1 MPWLTVLFRQ
11 VGYVTESY
19 WISPITWSSIPYFA
33 TYMFSVTLLIIPFI
47 LLLGIIAKKVARD
60 SVFKSAFGILIPLT
74 TIIIGV
80 IVSMIIRPVF
90 VDRYMIPGLMCL
102 WISILLMSKKCN
114 YKIQTIVII
123 LLIAGSLSSFASF
136 AKDEFISKKEAE
148 NNIALTESFEDNAIV
163 IISCNT
169 HISDVVASYTDNMVY
184 NWRGP
189 KLTTATAKYREAY
202 KNEGIFD
209 DVSQISE
216 WLNAGIPLYY
226 VETVN
231 SQEDERLP
239 DQNNE
244 WDLVYIGKYNF
255 ENKTTVYKIVL
266 KGGI

>member
-1 MPWLTVLFRQ
+1 
-11 VGYVTESY
+11 
-19 WISPITWSSIPYFA
+19 
-33 TYMFSVTLLIIPFI
+33 
-47 LLLGIIAKKVARD
+47 
-60 SVFKSAFGILIPLT
+60 
-74 TIIIGV
+74 
-80 IVSMIIRPVF
+80 
-90 VDRYMIPGLMCL
+90 
-102 WISILLMSKKCN
+102 
-114 YKIQTIVII
+114 
-123 LLIAGSLSSFASF
+123 
-136 AKDEFISKKEAE
+136 
-148 NNIALTESFEDNAIV
+148 
-163 IISCNT
+163 
-169 HISDVVASYTDNMVY
+169 MVY